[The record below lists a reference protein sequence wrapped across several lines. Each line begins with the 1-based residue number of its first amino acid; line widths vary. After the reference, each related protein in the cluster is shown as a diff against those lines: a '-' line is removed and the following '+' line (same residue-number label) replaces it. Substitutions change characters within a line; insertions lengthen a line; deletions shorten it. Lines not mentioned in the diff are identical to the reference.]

1 MQILRYGHYFSGES
15 VGVVHWDVMLN
26 FIGTS
31 PLEVAERRRF
41 LSILQFKCRFKSWT
55 RPSEAATA
63 NRTDKLLHIM
73 DACCGVPT
81 IGTYQSS

>member
-1 MQILRYGHYFSGES
+1 MQILRYGHYFGGES
-15 VGVVHWDVMLN
+15 VGEVHWDVMLN

-31 PLEVAERRRF
+31 PLEVAERAS
-41 LSILQFKCRFKSWT
+41 SILQFKCRFKSWT

-73 DACCGVPT
+73 DACCGVPM
-81 IGTYQSS
+81 IGTHQSS

>member
-1 MQILRYGHYFSGES
+1 MPTLKYSHYFGGEF
-15 VGVVHWDVMLN
+15 VGVVPCDVMLD

-31 PLEVAERRRF
+31 PLEVAERAS
-41 LSILQFKCRFKSWT
+41 SILQFKCRFKSWT

-73 DACCGVPT
+73 DACCGVPM
-81 IGTYQSS
+81 IGTHQSS

>member
-1 MQILRYGHYFSGES
+1 MQILRYGHYFGGES
-15 VGVVHWDVMLN
+15 VGEVHWDVMLN

-63 NRTDKLLHIM
+63 NRRQTAAHHGSMLWHAD
-73 DACCGVPT
+73 V
-81 IGTYQSS
+81 GTHQELS